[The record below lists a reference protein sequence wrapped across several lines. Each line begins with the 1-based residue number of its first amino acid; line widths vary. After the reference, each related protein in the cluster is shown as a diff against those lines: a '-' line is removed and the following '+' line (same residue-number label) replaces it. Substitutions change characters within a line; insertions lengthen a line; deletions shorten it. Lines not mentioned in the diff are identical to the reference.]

1 MAKVKQPKGN
11 VVLKKFKRDQAKE
24 NKDKRWNKVSDAV
37 RAARDA
43 YTGGYGE
50 TGLEKIETVS
60 FEKALGDLI
69 EVLQKIKSG
78 DIKLSGLGGDD
89 KLEVAEPSD

>member
-1 MAKVKQPKGN
+1 MAEEKKETTDN

-24 NKDKRWNKVSDAV
+24 NKNKKWNKVSSAV
-37 RAARDA
+37 HAAQDA
-43 YTGGYGE
+43 YTGGWGE

-60 FEKALGDLI
+60 YEKALGDLI

-78 DIKLSGLGGDD
+78 DIKLSGLGNEGG
-89 KLEVAEPSD
+89 LEVAEEG

>member
-1 MAKVKQPKGN
+1 MPEEKKETTGN

-24 NKDKRWNKVSDAV
+24 NKDKKWNKVSDAV
-37 RAARDA
+37 CAARDA

-69 EVLQKIKSG
+69 EVLQKIKDG
-78 DIKLSGLGGDD
+78 EIKLNGLGEGEGME
-89 KLEVAEPSD
+89 LPAEG

>member
-1 MAKVKQPKGN
+1 MAEEKKETTEN

-24 NKDKRWNKVSDAV
+24 NKDKKWNKVSDAV

-69 EVLQKIKSG
+69 EVLQKIKTG
-78 DIKLSGLGGDD
+78 ELKLGGLNSEG
-89 KLEVAEPSD
+89 LETPKEA